1 MTGIQWAGV
10 SDYFLLAVTEYE
22 DKAFVKTGGLA
33 HGSRGCK
40 SKDMLLAT
48 GEGLAVILQRSGG
61 HHLVKKSVYSLGF
74 SSSYK
79 PISRVVRV
87 PP

>member
-1 MTGIQWAGV
+1 MTGVQWAGV
-10 SDYFLLAVTEYE
+10 SDYFLLVVTEYE

-48 GEGLAVILQRSGG
+48 GEGLAVILQQSGG
-61 HHLVKKSVYSLGF
+61 HHLVYSLGF

-79 PISRVVRV
+79 PINRVVRV